1 MNTTFTDEVIVPG
14 FIAQP
19 AIRRFLRAQA
29 GRFSEIL
36 SICDAN
42 ARTSVEQIERFYALH
57 LPLSRETARPSG
69 ILISKNFASQQP
81 PPSWIHRSRKTLK
94 AATRT
99 AFDGLWIAIAS
110 GAS

>member
-1 MNTTFTDEVIVPG
+1 VNTTFTDEVIVPG
-14 FIAQP
+14 LIAQP
-19 AIRRFLRAQA
+19 AMRRFLRAQA

-42 ARTSVEQIERFYALH
+42 ARTSVKQIKRFYALH

-81 PPSWIHRSRKTLK
+81 LPTWIHRSIKTLK

-99 AFDGLWIAIAS
+99 AFNDLCCAIAS
-110 GAS
+110 DDP